1 MQDQRLTNRIPWMAG
16 VLGATAGLLL
26 PACGG
31 GSAAGGGSGGG
42 GGTMDLVEASNGFGQ
57 VLPHTV
63 LKLGANGEPTP
74 AIVQIRDADDLIDN
88 LTASNGVR
96 PVQQF
101 PPQAVLPSGAPGN
114 HFFYVRFTQAIDI
127 NTVLS
132 SAPGA
137 QANSGLLGSVSLVA
151 LDPATGQASPISAR
165 VFVNGFT
172 YAGTPVGTPPQL
184 PLQRWVEEDAQT
196 GLPKALVVDGGLPG
210 LGFPGTEPG
219 ATFSGAENLIAPN
232 VLVLVVD
239 DDGDLTSKD
248 TFPQNREIKLKIT
261 NAVRSTA
268 GKPLKN
274 QALACTTVGGD
285 SLNPEVATTPPPI
298 NDPLISP
305 GGGQTGVDPQ
315 TKIRI
320 EFTEPVQPLT
330 VGPLP
335 GGAPP
340 VTTSSVQVQFGP
352 DAGTV
357 TVPFTVLPVSVYDLS
372 YFEMTPSYNFPG
384 LGPPDVPCL
393 GDDGDDDFSE
403 IDIFV
408 NSGLIRDLVAN
419 ANVNA
424 ATTNFRTG
432 EGPGLVNAPVVPDA
446 IYLGRS
452 GGTPGVSV
460 VDLNGFG
467 ASTGVPDWDINDPIV
482 EGNSNYPNNPN
493 VRLQGG
499 QLYPPLFNG
508 TCTINGGSAGVF
520 TLTTDSSLND
530 KVIRAPLVTSI
541 ADMMIGHAL
550 DSTFNN
556 GPAPFGCQ
564 AGGGNLCAFDGK
576 KLIVPLVNGNTMNP
590 NVGQT
595 QPNVSIAPGAEN
607 LVCWAPHPNPPPLVF
622 PPLCVSPLIG
632 GQEPTSVNSVL
643 PPPAGQGL
651 TNLLAPGDPFGFPS
665 QGVPPS
671 GLLTPEQN
679 VYFEGPSPP
688 AAQIGA
694 CIVYSIRQ
702 QIGHF
707 LYVVDRARREIVV
720 FNSNRMTVID
730 RIPTQ
735 DPTTMAMSP
744 NLNLVAV
751 VNQLS
756 DLISFIDIDPS
767 SSTFHEVVQE
777 SLVGDRPRGIAWDPG
792 NEDILVCNEGDN
804 TMSILSAASLETR
817 RVVSSQLSDPFDV
830 AITPRQWCW
839 GYNRYVYFA
848 YILNRNGR
856 LAIFE
861 SGPNTVN
868 GWGYDDIIGIASVTL
883 KQPKAIQPDHVD
895 LRSAVWVAHEG
906 PIDLQTNQA
915 GPDGIGA
922 VTKLVV
928 ESASTVAGPLTLN
941 TQSLF
946 TPQFRDMFIG
956 VQISIGTPQISGVP
970 VDLAFDNQRNLAGL
984 PNTVTP
990 WTIGT
995 PTPINGKS
1003 LVRGA
1008 CFGAVVNTNEPR
1020 YMFVAVPNPL
1030 SGTGVVDVVRID
1042 LGFARIDTNA
1052 FQPGI
1057 QSIPATNVQVVSDFF
1072 RQ

>member
-1 MQDQRLTNRIPWMAG
+1 MQDQRLANRIPWTSGVLGVTAG
-16 VLGATAGLLL
+16 VLLI
-26 PACGG
+26 ACGG
-31 GSAAGGGSGGG
+31 GGEGGGAGGSGA
-42 GGTMDLVEASNGFGQ
+42 TMDLVEASNGFGQ
-57 VLPHTV
+57 LLPHTV
-63 LKLGANGEPTP
+63 LKLGPNGQPTP
-74 AIVQIRDADDLIDN
+74 TIIQIRKEADLIDN

-96 PVQQF
+96 PVQQY
-101 PPQAVLPSGAPGN
+101 PAQAVLPSGAPGN
-114 HFFYVRFTQAIDI
+114 HFLYVRFTQPIDI
-127 NTVLS
+127 DTVLS

-137 QANSGLLGSVSLVA
+137 QANSGLLGSASLVS
-151 LDPATGQASPISAR
+151 LDPATGQTSPIQAR
-165 VFVNGFT
+165 VFINGYT
-172 YAGTPVGTPPQL
+172 YAGSPVGNPPVL

-196 GLPKALVVDGGLPG
+196 GQPKALVVDGGLPG

-219 ATFSGAENLIAPN
+219 ATFSGAENLISPN
-232 VLVLVVD
+232 VLVFVVD
-239 DDGDLTSKD
+239 SDGDLTTKD
-248 TFPQNREIKLKIT
+248 TFPSNRQIKLKVT
-261 NAVRSTA
+261 NAVRST
-268 GKPLKN
+268 GNKPLKN
-274 QALACTTVGGD
+274 QALACTTVNAD
-285 SLNPEVATTPPPI
+285 LLNPEVGTSPPPI
-298 NDPLISP
+298 NAPYISP
-305 GGGQTGVDPQ
+305 GGGIDNVDPE

-330 VGPLP
+330 VGPMP
-335 GGAPP
+335 AGAPP
-340 VTTSSVQVQFGP
+340 VTTSSVQIQFG
-352 DAGTV
+352 DQAQIV

-372 YFEMTPSYNFPG
+372 YYELTPSYNFPG
-384 LGPPDVPCL
+384 NPPDGVACL
-393 GDDGDDDFSE
+393 DGSEDNFSN
-403 IDIFV
+403 IDVFV
-408 NSGLIRDLVAN
+408 NTGLIRDLVGN
-419 ANVNA
+419 ANVLA
-424 ATTNFRTG
+424 ATTDFTTG
-432 EGPGLVNAPVVPDA
+432 QGPGLVNAPVVPDA
-446 IYLGRS
+446 IYIGRS
-452 GGTPGVSV
+452 GGVPGVSV
-460 VDLNGFG
+460 IDLNGFG
-467 ASTGVPDWDINDPIV
+467 ASTGLPNYDINDPIV

-499 QLYPPLFNG
+499 QLYPPLVPG
-508 TCTINGGSAGVF
+508 QCPINGGSAGVF
-520 TLTTDSSLND
+520 TLTVDSSLND

-541 ADMMIGHAL
+541 DDMMIGHAL

-564 AGGGNLCAFDGK
+564 SGGGNLCAFDGK

-607 LVCWAPHPNPPPLVF
+607 LVCWAPHPNPPPLQF

-643 PPPAGQGL
+643 IPPAGAGL
-651 TNLLAPGDPFGFPS
+651 TNLLAPGDPFGVPS
-665 QGVPPS
+665 LGVPPS

-679 VYFEGPSPP
+679 TYFEGPSPP
-688 AAQIGA
+688 AAQIA
-694 CIVYSIRQ
+694 SCVVYSVRQ

-707 LYVVDRARREIVV
+707 LYVIDRARREIVV

-744 NLNLVAV
+744 NLNLIAV

-756 DLISFIDIDPS
+756 DLVSFIDIDPS

-792 NEDILVCNEGDN
+792 NEDILVCNEGDD
-804 TMSILSAASLETR
+804 TMSILSAASLSTR
-817 RVVSSQLSDPFDV
+817 RIVSSQLSDPFDV

-839 GYNRYVYFA
+839 GYNRYVYFG

-895 LRSAVWVAHEG
+895 VRSAVWVAHEG
-906 PIDLQTNQA
+906 PIDLETNQA

-922 VTKLVV
+922 VSKLVV
-928 ESASTVAGPLTLN
+928 ESASQGVLTLN

-1008 CFGAVVNTNEPR
+1008 CFGSVVNTNEPR
-1020 YMFVAVPNPL
+1020 YMFVAVPNPV

-1057 QSIPATNVQVVSDFF
+1057 QSVPATNVQVVSDFF